1 MNCKFRAWLALPL
14 LAAAALALVSGV
26 ANAGPKAY
34 VGNFK
39 DDTVSVID
47 TAVGKVIAT
56 IPVAAGPHGM
66 AVTRDGRLIY
76 VTSDGASTLS
86 VIDTTADRVERTIE
100 VGRAPNGV
108 ALTPDGKLLLVAVF
122 GDDRITFLDTGT
134 QAIVGTVA
142 VPKPHTIAIRPDGKE
157 AYVTS
162 QEPGHFAL
170 AVVDL
175 ASRTVVRTVALDKP
189 PRDAEFGYDGR
200 ALYFTQAGVSAV
212 QVLDPAS
219 DKIIAE
225 IPTGVSPH
233 YVNFF
238 RGTSAGMVVVQGPGE
253 LLLFDPATN
262 KPLRSIGVGKQPNW
276 ATVSGDGKTA
286 YLTNEGSNDVTVVE
300 LATGKT
306 ATIAVGNA
314 PRRIVVQPGVSS
326 GAKVSIINF
335 AFEPPA
341 TTIAAGDSVIWS
353 NNDGAPH
360 AVAFKDGSAGAN
372 SLSPGETFSRGFEK
386 PGSYEYFCA
395 FHPYMTGRIVVQ
407 AE

>member
-56 IPVAAGPHGM
+56 IPIAAGPHGM
-66 AVTRDGRLIY
+66 AVTRDGRWIY

-122 GDDRITFLDTGT
+122 GDDGITFLDTGT

-142 VPKPHTIAIRPDGKE
+142 VPKPHTIAIRPNGKE

-212 QVLDPAS
+212 QVLDPRPTRSSPRSRQAS
-219 DKIIAE
+219 LPITSISSVERA
-225 IPTGVSPH
+225 PAWSSC
-233 YVNFF
+233 
-238 RGTSAGMVVVQGPGE
+238 RGRGSCCYSIRRRTS
-253 LLLFDPATN
+253 
-262 KPLRSIGVGKQPNW
+262 RC
-276 ATVSGDGKTA
+276 
-286 YLTNEGSNDVTVVE
+286 
-300 LATGKT
+300 
-306 ATIAVGNA
+306 
-314 PRRIVVQPGVSS
+314 
-326 GAKVSIINF
+326 
-335 AFEPPA
+335 
-341 TTIAAGDSVIWS
+341 AALGW
-353 NNDGAPH
+353 
-360 AVAFKDGSAGAN
+360 AN
-372 SLSPGETFSRGFEK
+372 SL
-386 PGSYEYFCA
+386 
-395 FHPYMTGRIVVQ
+395 TGRLCL
-407 AE
+407 ATARPLT